1 MKIGF
6 IGTGVM
12 GTGMINNLLKNNYE
26 VNVFNRTKAHADTVI
41 KNGAKWNDSPKSVAE
56 NSDLVITIAGFPK
69 DVEQIYFSDNGLLAG
84 ASKGE
89 ILIDSTTSKPK
100 IDEKIYNESKKL
112 GVEALDAPVSGGD
125 VGAQNGNLTIMV
137 GGDEDVFNDAKPVLK
152 SMGSNVKLFGSAGKG
167 QHTKMA
173 NQIMIAGT
181 MTGLTE
187 MLDYGKHAGLDLS
200 SLVKIVGQGSA
211 DNWSLDN
218 YGPRVLN
225 DDFKPGFAAKHFLK
239 DLRIAL
245 EGAAEMHIDLPATKL
260 AKQLYEKMVDQMN
273 LGNDGTQGLIKLY
286 K

>member
-41 KNGAKWNDSPKSVAE
+41 KNGANWNDSPKSVAG
-56 NSDLVITIAGFPK
+56 NSDVVITIVGFPN
-69 DVEQIYFSDNGLLAG
+69 DVEQVYFGDDGLLAG

-125 VGAQNGNLTIMV
+125 VGAQNGNLTFMV
-137 GGDEDVFNDAKPVLK
+137 GGDQAIFNKVKPVLN
-152 SMGSNVKLFGSAGKG
+152 SMGSNVQIFGSAGKG

-173 NQIMIAGT
+173 NQIMIAGN

-187 MLDYGKHAGLDLS
+187 MLDYGKHADLDLS
-200 SLVKIVGQGSA
+200 SLIKIVSQGGG
-211 DNWSLDN
+211 DNWSLEN
-218 YGPRVLN
+218 YGPRVLK

-245 EGAAEMHIDLPATKL
+245 ECANEMHIDLPATKL
-260 AKQLYEKMVDQMN
+260 AKQLYEKMVDQMD
-273 LGNDGTQGLIKLY
+273 LGSDGTQGLIKLY